1 MGLFAWNDKYR
12 VHIWQIDNQ
21 HQRLF
26 DLVNQLHDAM
36 QAGKGKEILGKV
48 LQELITYTHTHFA
61 AEENLMSKY
70 EFPDFAE
77 HKKTHD
83 ALIKQVVDFQQKF
96 RNGNAFITL
105 ELMKIL
111 ENWLITH
118 IEGVDQSYGPFLIGK
133 GVK

>member
-1 MGLFAWNDKYR
+1 MFVWNDKYR

-26 DLVNQLHDAM
+26 DLVNQLHEAM

-48 LQELITYTHTHFA
+48 LQELIAYTHTHFVT
-61 AEENLMSKY
+61 EENLMSKY
-70 EFPDFAE
+70 EFPNFVE
-77 HKKTHD
+77 HKKAHD
-83 ALIKQVVDFQQKF
+83 ALIKQVGDFQQKY

-105 ELMKIL
+105 DLMKIL
-111 ENWLITH
+111 ENWLVTH
-118 IEGVDQSYGPFLIGK
+118 IEGVDQVYGPFLIGK